1 MLAQA
6 QPTII
11 ILILTL
17 ISGFCDSLGFAHAAR
32 MWQGGTLILH
42 EALRSASG
50 FAAGITIY
58 WITVRYLNQAG
69 IVDVE
74 VQTLLWFGTTLIG
87 VAVLSGRFLH
97 WRPIDQAVALAV
109 LAGIGWLLLRTEG

>member
-32 MWQGGTLILH
+32 MWQGGTLVIP
-42 EALRSASG
+42 EALRSATG

-58 WITVRYLNQAG
+58 WVTVRYLNQAG

-74 VQTLLWFGTTLIG
+74 IQTLLWFGTTLIG
-87 VAVLSGRFLH
+87 VALLSGRFLQ

-109 LAGIGWLLLRTEG
+109 LLGIGWLLLRTEG